1 METFS
6 LVLTLPSLLLVAL
19 PEESLPL
26 MESFQMISSFRELQS
41 LPSVVISSLTEV
53 LVLMVPSLLELA
65 SMDLLSESV
74 LVPRSMMDPLSRTV
88 VKLLV
93 SHSKVSM
100 ELLLEPLSTEDS
112 MHSKDSEDLVSDSE
126 DSEDVLSDSE
136 DVVSEDSEDVVS
148 EDSVESTDV
157 GIMLTDGDQDH
168 RYLNCEPVK

>member
-1 METFS
+1 METFL
-6 LVLTLPSLLLVAL
+6 LVLMLPSLLLVAL
-19 PEESLPL
+19 AEESLPL

-112 MHSKDSEDLVSDSE
+112 MHSKDSEDVVSDSE
-126 DSEDVLSDSE
+126 DSE